1 MIRFG
6 TILLLVSLTFLH
18 KGYAQMHSVLATG
31 NWYKFA
37 VTESSIYQLTG
48 SDLEN
53 AGISISNIDPAK
65 IRLFGTKGG
74 MLPQANSALRPIDLE
89 EIAIEIEDGGDGN
102 FNGSDK
108 ILFWGE
114 GPDEIYYN
122 EVNQIFSYENN
133 VYSDTSYYFL
143 NLDQS
148 IGKRIEIATP
158 IVGNFP
164 IIDSYLSYFVH
175 EVDQFNILKSG
186 RHWYGENFESNL
198 DQSFTTTLSNWVIGS
213 NTKIYSSVMA
223 ASLSSSQFTISI
235 NGINIGNHQIPS
247 IPDPV
252 TNRYAIKGVEDNKTF
267 TTILPTSNGS
277 FLEINYKYEKQGG
290 VGYLN
295 YFITQIE
302 KNLTINSDFVELI
315 IPKKLDL
322 ISTLSA
328 TTSSSSTKLWNI
340 ADFNNVQSIPIA
352 LNGSQLTA
360 NINTDITSNLI
371 LVDPTATMPS
381 PVFTNNVTNQ
391 DLHGFGNLELL
402 IVTSSDFLNQANEL
416 KDHKASQG
424 ISTQVVST
432 TQVFNEFSSGKKDI
446 SAIRDFAK
454 YLYENAGLKHM
465 LLFGKGTYDYKNID
479 EKNNSFVPIYESR
492 NSLSPLY
499 TYGSDDYLGFM
510 ENDEGDW
517 EENLQ
522 GDHTM
527 DIGVGRLPVKSIED
541 AKAVVS
547 KIKHYHT
554 KTTVGDWRKKIY
566 FVAENGD
573 FNIHQR
579 DAERLSTL
587 IDTTYSAF
595 NPQKIYIDAYPIEA
609 NPGGNKAPLVNDA
622 ISNAFE
628 NGAFIINYTGHG
640 SENQWAKSNVFNKD
654 MIDDLT
660 NNDFYPLMVTATCE
674 FGRHDDANQISA
686 GEELVVKP
694 NAGAIGLITTS
705 RPVFASSNYIL
716 NLAFYSTVLATENGL
731 YKSLGDIFIET
742 KNNSLSGPNNRNFSL
757 LADPSLKL
765 AYPKQFIKLD
775 SINSNPLQQNDTIK
789 ALEKVSFSGSIRG
802 SNGTILS
809 NYNGEIAIRF
819 FDRLTTKQTLGNF
832 GAPFVYSDRD
842 NFLFA
847 GNSTVQNG
855 IFNFQF
861 ITPLDISYQIEE
873 GKISMY
879 AVATDSTDANG
890 ANITINIGGTIS
902 NPPIDSDP
910 PDISLFMED
919 TTFLNNDLVSTNS
932 LLIAHIS
939 DESGI
944 NLSKSQVGHTIS
956 YSIDGEEP
964 VSLNDFFQYNLDS
977 YQSGKIFFPLQGIS
991 PGEHTLTVQ
1000 AWDTYNNQSEQEIG
1014 FYVADEKDAYI
1025 SEVSVYP
1032 NPVRD
1037 NANFTFK
1044 HNLSGNDLSVFFTII
1059 NRSGQTVFTEEIFYE
1074 NASSV
1079 INDIEWNGRN
1089 STGQK
1094 LIEGLYI
1101 FNIKIRSISS
1111 GATDS
1116 FFGRLMTVN

>member
-1 MIRFG
+1 M
-6 TILLLVSLTFLH
+6 
-18 KGYAQMHSVLATG
+18 LATG

-37 VTESSIYQLTG
+37 VTESSIFQITG

-53 AGISISNIDPAK
+53 AGISISNIDPSK
-65 IRLFGTKGG
+65 IRLFGAKGG
-74 MLPQANSALRPIDLE
+74 MLPQANSAPRPNDLE
-89 EIAIEIEDGGDGN
+89 EISIEISDEGDGN
-102 FNGSDK
+102 FNSSDK
-108 ILFWGE
+108 IIFWGE
-114 GPDEIYYN
+114 GPDEVYYD
-122 EVNQIFSYENN
+122 EINQIFSYENN

-148 IGKRIEIATP
+148 IGKRIENSTP
-158 IVGNFP
+158 IIGSYPV
-164 IIDSYLSYFVH
+164 IDSYLSYYVH
-175 EVDQFNILKSG
+175 EVDQINILKSG
-186 RHWYGENFESNL
+186 RHWYGEKFESTV
-198 DQSFTTTLSNWVIGS
+198 DQSFTTNLSNWSSGS
-213 NTKIYSSVMA
+213 SFKVSSSVMA
-223 ASLSSSQFTISI
+223 SSFNDSKFTVSVNGAITGTHTIS
-235 NGINIGNHQIPS
+235 S
-247 IPDPV
+247 IPQG
-252 TNRYAIKGVEDNKTF
+252 TYSIKGIEDNQLF
-267 TTILPTSNGS
+267 TSTLPASNGS
-277 FLEINYKYEKQGG
+277 SIEISYLFEKQGG

-295 YFITQIE
+295 YFLVQIE
-302 KNLTINSDFVELI
+302 KNTIITNEFIELTIS
-315 IPKKLDL
+315 KKTDP

-328 TTSSSSTKLWNI
+328 TISSSSTKLWNVVE
-340 ADFNNVQSIPIA
+340 FNNVQNITSE

-360 NINTDITSNLI
+360 NINTDTNSHLVLVNL
-371 LVDPTATMPS
+371 ATTMAS
-381 PVFTNNVTNQ
+381 PIFIKNVTNQ
-391 DLHGFGNLELL
+391 DLHGIDNIELL
-402 IVTSSDFLNQANEL
+402 IVTSSDFLSQANDL
-416 KDHKASQG
+416 KDHKISQG
-424 ISTQVVST
+424 IPAQVVST
-432 TQVFNEFSSGKKDI
+432 AKIYNEFSSGKKDI
-446 SAIRDFAK
+446 TAIRDLAK
-454 YLYENAGLKHM
+454 YLYENAGLKHL

-510 ENDEGDW
+510 ENDEGEW

-527 DIGVGRLPVKSIED
+527 DIGVGRLPVKSIDD
-541 AKAVVS
+541 ANAVVE
-547 KIKHYHT
+547 KIIHYHT
-554 KTTVGDWRKKIY
+554 NTTVGDWRKKIY

-595 NPQKIYIDAYPIEA
+595 NPQKIYIDAFPIEA
-609 NPGGNKAPLVNDA
+609 LPGGNKAPLVNNA

-628 NGAFIINYTGHG
+628 TGAFIINYTGHG

-660 NNDFYPLMVTATCE
+660 NTNFYPLMVTATCE

-716 NLAFYSTVLATENGL
+716 NLAFYSNVLATENGL

-757 LADPSLKL
+757 LADPSIKL
-765 AYPKQFIKLD
+765 AYPKQIIQLD
-775 SINSNPLQQNDTIK
+775 SLNSSPLQQNDTIK
-789 ALEKVSFSGSIRG
+789 ALENVSFSGSIRDSKG
-802 SNGTILS
+802 MVIS
-809 NYNGEIAIRF
+809 NYNGEISINF
-819 FDRLTTKQTLGNF
+819 FDRPTTKQTLGNF
-832 GAPFVYSDRD
+832 GAPFTYNDRD
-842 NFLFA
+842 NFLFV
-847 GNSTVQNG
+847 GRSTVKDG
-855 IFNFQF
+855 LFRFQF
-861 ITPLDISYQIEE
+861 ITPLDISYQIKE
-873 GKISMY
+873 GKVSMY

-890 ANITINIGGTIS
+890 ANVTINIGGSIT
-902 NPPIDSDP
+902 NPPSDTKP
-910 PDISLFMED
+910 PVISLFMED
-919 TTFLNNDLVSTNS
+919 TTFLNNDLVSANS
-932 LLIAHIS
+932 LLIVHLS

-944 NLSKSQVGHTIS
+944 NLSKSQVGHTIT
-956 YSIDGEEP
+956 YSIDNEEP
-964 VSLNDFFQYNLDS
+964 VSLNDYFQYNLNS
-977 YQSGKIFFPLQGIS
+977 YQSGKILFPLQDLS
-991 PGEHTLTVQ
+991 PGEHIITVQ
-1000 AWDTYNNQSEQEIG
+1000 AWDTYNNQSELEIN
-1014 FYVADEKDAYI
+1014 FYVSSEQEVYI

-1032 NPVRD
+1032 NPVKD

-1059 NRSGQTVFTEEIFYE
+1059 NRSGQTVFSKELFYN

-1079 INDIEWNGRN
+1079 INDIEWDGRN